1 MQDGRG
7 RVPIPAG
14 LVAYSQPYGGNLEP
28 WETTVKLFVSDG
40 QQTVTVPPGLV
51 GETFLQAQK
60 QLGAEN
66 LYAPEDFVPVNNPS
80 QDGYV
85 INSDPKSGQPIREG
99 SAVTLYVG
107 EYTGPTTTKPVKPTS
122 TTAGSFTSTTAVSA
136 TTTGA
141 TSVTTSV
148 TTSPTTVPTR
158 PRMGCCHAC
167 QGLTAIARRRGPAD
181 LLTGP
186 PCGIL
191 TGTAAWASLYANP
204 LRGSR

>member
-1 MQDGRG
+1 LKAGSIVQ
-7 RVPIPAG
+7 VPSSTIPAG

-66 LYAPEDFVPVNNPS
+66 LYAPEDFVPVTNPS

-85 INSDPKSGQPIREG
+85 ISSDPKSGEPIREG

-107 EYTGPTTTKPVKPTS
+107 EYTGPPTTKPVKSTS
-122 TTAGSFTSTTAVSA
+122 TTAGSSVPTTAGPSTSSTIPTGTTATTSA
-136 TTTGA
+136 TTVPA
-141 TSVTTSV
+141 TTLATTATTLVPVTTV
-148 TTSPTTVPTR
+148 TAP
-158 PRMGCCHAC
+158 
-167 QGLTAIARRRGPAD
+167 
-181 LLTGP
+181 GP
-186 PCGIL
+186 PA
-191 TGTAAWASLYANP
+191 T
-204 LRGSR
+204 